1 MPLSCQTFESML
13 VWHCAP
19 SLLGLKPADLVS
31 WCPPEGWAGVLGHYA
46 GLLHRR
52 GLRVRVLGCRGG
64 RLLVLLYRPGPLA
77 ECLRAPEAKDLLRG
91 AGYPVE
97 GGVHAGLAHLCRR
110 LEGQGFPHEIGLFL
124 GYPPEDVRG
133 FIDNK
138 ACGCKCVGCWKVY
151 GDAEKARRL
160 FEAYRRCTQRYCDRY
175 GAGCSIEGLIV
186 PD

>member
-1 MPLSCQTFESML
+1 MSDELIVRQCSPTLSGLKTGNMFSAEFESKAGTIERIRSLNLRLAPYGLCML
-13 VWHCAP
+13 P
-19 SLLGLKPADLVS
+19 
-31 WCPPEGWAGVLGHYA
+31 
-46 GLLHRR
+46 
-52 GLRVRVLGCRGG
+52 LRFMQKRVLVYMYSSKRLSEDLERPQVRELLSGLGYDLSSAGGCIARLRRRMGDGG
-64 RLLVLLYRPGPLA
+64 
-77 ECLRAPEAKDLLRG
+77 D
-91 AGYPVE
+91 
-97 GGVHAGLAHLCRR
+97 
-110 LEGQGFPHEIGLFL
+110 FPHEVGLFL
-124 GYPPEDVRG
+124 GYPAEDVRG

>member
-1 MPLSCQTFESML
+1 MENMSDELIVRQCSPTLAGLKTGNMFSAEFESKAGTIETIRSL
-13 VWHCAP
+13 NLRLAP
-19 SLLGLKPADLVS
+19 YGLCMIP
-31 WCPPEGWAGVLGHYA
+31 
-46 GLLHRR
+46 
-52 GLRVRVLGCRGG
+52 LRFMEKRVLVYMYSPK
-64 RLLVLLYRPGPLA
+64 RLSEDLERPQVR
-77 ECLRAPEAKDLLRG
+77 ELLRG
-91 AGYPVE
+91 LGYDLSSAGGCIARLRRRMGD
-97 GGVHAGLAHLCRR
+97 GGD
-110 LEGQGFPHEIGLFL
+110 FPHEVGLFL
-124 GYPPEDVRG
+124 GYPAEDVRG